1 MKVKEDMKDSMA
13 CGAMWLVWSTIV
25 FILVWMR
32 YSLEEGLIF
41 AFFNP
46 LSLVLTYAAI
56 SFSIRNTGED
66 MYVPMQEILQEVKK
80 WALTCASVAV
90 FVGVIV
96 LWTSLIDKRFPEIS
110 IPLMSILV
118 FVPGSIIYFVKAK
131 K

>member
-1 MKVKEDMKDSMA
+1 MKVKEDMKDAMT
-13 CGAMWLVWSTIV
+13 CGSTWLVWSTV
-25 FILVWMR
+25 MFILVWMR

-46 LSLVLTYAAI
+46 LSLILTYAAI
-56 SFSIRNTGED
+56 SFAVRNTGEEV
-66 MYVPMQEILQEVKK
+66 YVPMKEILQEVKK
-80 WALTCASVAV
+80 WALTCAGVAV

-96 LWTSLIDKRFPEIS
+96 LWTSLIDKRFTEIS
-110 IPLMSILV
+110 IPWTAILV